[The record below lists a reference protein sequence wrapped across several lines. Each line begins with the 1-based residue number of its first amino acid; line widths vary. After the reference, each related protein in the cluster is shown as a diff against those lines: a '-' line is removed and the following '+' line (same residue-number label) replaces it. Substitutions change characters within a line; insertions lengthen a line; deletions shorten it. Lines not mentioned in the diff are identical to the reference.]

1 MSTAGVAGAAGMV
14 PPTLSLRDL
23 VVGYGGEPVV
33 RGVSLEVG
41 HGEFVAVLGASGS
54 GKTTLLR
61 AIAGYLRPTAG
72 SITVAGQLVAGP
84 HSWVPPEKRHIGV
97 VPQEGALFPQLDV
110 AGNVG
115 FGLPRRER
123 RTSTRVTQLLEMVGL
138 AGLEKAR
145 PDELSGGQQQRVA
158 LARALA
164 PEPELLLLDEPF
176 SSLDAALRV
185 EVRTEV
191 HALLREIETT
201 SILVTHDQEEA
212 LSIADRVAV
221 MSAGRIEQVDA
232 PWRVY
237 EAPSTLGIARFV
249 GDLVEL
255 PVQQLSED
263 SALTCLGWVPVTAA
277 DVRTTE
283 DLGLVAL
290 RPEQLALVADRT
302 VGAPNDVNQS
312 AVGTVEAIRYHG
324 HDSLTTVRLEDG
336 TAVAVRAA
344 GGVGVAVG
352 DRVRVVVT
360 GAARAFAH
368 PVV

>member
-1 MSTAGVAGAAGMV
+1 MTAA
-14 PPTLSLRDL
+14 LQLHEL

-33 RGVSLEVG
+33 RGVSLDVD
-41 HGEFVAVLGASGS
+41 HGEFLAVLGASGS

-61 AIAGYLRPTAG
+61 SIAGYLRPTAG
-72 SITVAGQLVAGP
+72 TITVDGENVAGP
-84 HSWVPPEKRHIGV
+84 HTWVPPEKRHIGV

-110 AGNVG
+110 AGNIG

-123 RTSTRVTQLLEMVGL
+123 RTSKRVSELLEMVGL

-164 PEPELLLLDEPF
+164 PAPKLLLLDEPF

-191 HALLREIETT
+191 HALLREIQTT

-212 LSIADRVAV
+212 LSIADQVAV
-221 MSAGRIEQVDA
+221 MSVGRIEQVDA

-237 EAPSTLGIARFV
+237 ESPSTLGIARFV

-255 PVQQLSED
+255 PVQQVRED
-263 SALTCLGWVPVTAA
+263 SALTSLGWVPVM
-277 DVRTTE
+277 VE
-283 DLGLVAL
+283 DLSTQEPLSLVAL

-302 VGAPNDVNQS
+302 LGEPDQETQS
-312 AVGTVEAIRYHG
+312 AVGTVEVIRYHG
-324 HDSLTTVRLEDG
+324 HDSLTTVRLADG
-336 TAVAVRAA
+336 TPVAVRSA
-344 GGVGVAVG
+344 GGAGVTVG

-360 GAARAFAH
+360 GTARAFAD